1 MYRVGVRR
9 AALMAASVVCVGFGG
24 VASVVWAQRAGT
36 VANPAAVDVSDVR
49 ALELAMVIRERAISS
64 SFEALESFAEDAVQ
78 RGDLKALLELQ
89 HTINLLIE
97 QNDFDAASSW
107 NAQLGRL
114 ADRHSAAHYI
124 ELTKIND
131 LIIRRLRDGEGS
143 LLEAE
148 ALSARQKHWMPKVM
162 AEKVRARILV
172 DELRSSEAMMVLAKA
187 LSYIPT
193 DDRAKHMVSASVW
206 QAVAEVH
213 AGVDDVP
220 GFISSIEVAENY
232 KALAQMPDPDYRALY
247 YMAQSMGAV
256 GRYKEAL
263 STVEIY
269 RELADRHGTPMAQGL
284 AGNVCGLVSTAADDW
299 RAVLTCYAPFGAEL
313 NVPDFVRLMML
324 PRRAAAYARTGQAA
338 LARRDL
344 EEIRRLVADGEMR
357 PVLAIERAEAEYLIA
372 IGDYAQGIPRLR
384 NYHLTMQRTATQ
396 RTSAMMEQAVLGL
409 DEQLRQVQ
417 EQARLKETTIDMQR
431 WLLMFGVLFGLVS
444 GGMFVRQR
452 KLSREL
458 AEINCRQAEAHAKQA
473 EMFTNISHEIRTPLN
488 GVVSM
493 ADALAKTD
501 LPPEAAKMA
510 RIIASSSNTLERL
523 MSDILDSAKIKAGQV
538 AIEPM
543 PFSLRHALTDVAALW
558 SPRANDKGIR
568 IVTQFGE
575 GADVW
580 VMADRVRLT
589 QVLNNLVSNA
599 LKFTEAGKIVISV
612 VVQKDDRY
620 LFAVTDTGV
629 GFDMAKKTQLFRRF
643 EQADSTITRRFGG
656 TGLGLPITRELVEL
670 MGGSLDCES
679 EEGRG
684 SQFWFTLHLPRVQT
698 PTALVEPADGLGE
711 STARYLIVDDNAT
724 NRTIM
729 GMLLKDESRQLH
741 FAENGQEA
749 VDLAQAIPFDV
760 ILMDMQMPVMS
771 GLDAI
776 RAIRAHESR
785 AGSQPA
791 TIVILSAN
799 ADSEHMK
806 AGAEAG
812 ADGHIAKP
820 VVLERLMSGIDQAV
834 RKRAGEAVNAA

>member
-1 MYRVGVRR
+1 MYPVYVRR
-9 AALMAASVVCVGFGG
+9 AAVAAASIVLLGLGSVAPVALAEADGTMGG
-24 VASVVWAQRAGT
+24 
-36 VANPAAVDVSDVR
+36 PAAVEAADER
-49 ALELAMVIRERAISS
+49 ALELAMAVRERAMST
-64 SFEALESFAEDAVQ
+64 SFAALESFAEDAVQ
-78 RGDLKALLELQ
+78 RGDQKALLELQ

-97 QNDFDAASSW
+97 QNDFDAASGW
-107 NAQLGRL
+107 NRQLARL
-114 ADRHSAAHYI
+114 AHRRKAAEYI
-124 ELTKIND
+124 ELTKVND
-131 LIIRRLRDGEGS
+131 LIIRRTRDGQGS
-143 LLEAE
+143 LSEAE
-148 ALSARQKHWMPKVM
+148 ALSARQTHWMPKVM
-162 AEKVRARILV
+162 AEKAKARILV
-172 DELRSSEAMMVLAKA
+172 DDLRSAEAMMVLAQA
-187 LSYIPT
+187 LTLVPT
-193 DDRAKHMVSASVW
+193 DDRAKHMVSASLW

-232 KALAQMPDPDYRALY
+232 KLLANMPDPDYRALY

-256 GRYKEAL
+256 GRYTEAR
-263 STVEIY
+263 STIEIY
-269 RELADRHGTPMAQGL
+269 RELADRHGTPMAHGL
-284 AGNVCGLVSTAADDW
+284 AGNVCGLVSTAADNW
-299 RAVLTCYAPFGAEL
+299 QAVLDCYAPFGPQL
-313 NVPDFVRLMML
+313 DVPEFVRLMML

-338 LARRDL
+338 LAKKDL
-344 EEIRRLVADGEMR
+344 EEIRRLVAKGQMR
-357 PVLAIERAEAEYLIA
+357 PVLAIERAEAEYLIS
-372 IGDYAQGIPRLR
+372 IGNYAQGIERLR
-384 NYHLTMQRTATQ
+384 NYHLTLQRSAAQ

-417 EQARLKETTIDMQR
+417 EQARLKESTIAMQR
-431 WLLMFGVLFGLVS
+431 WLLLFGVVS
-444 GGMFVRQR
+444 GAVLGGMFVRQR
-452 KLSREL
+452 GLSREL
-458 AEINCRQAEAHAKQA
+458 AEINRRQAEAQAKQA

-493 ADALAKTD
+493 ADALAKAP

-538 AIEPM
+538 TIEPM

-558 SPRANDKGIR
+558 TPRATDKGIR

-612 VVQKDDRY
+612 LAQKDDRY

-629 GFDMAKKTQLFRRF
+629 GFDLANKAQLFRRF

-670 MGGSLDCES
+670 MGGSLDCDS

-684 SQFWFTLHLPRVQT
+684 SQFWFTLHLPRVPT
-698 PTALVEPADGLGE
+698 PSALVQPADGLGE

-749 VDLAQAIPFDV
+749 VEMAQAIPFDV

-776 RAIRAHESR
+776 RAIRAHE
-785 AGSQPA
+785 AHVGTQPA

-806 AGAEAG
+806 AGADAG

-834 RKRAGEAVNAA
+834 RKRAGEAISAA

>member
-1 MYRVGVRR
+1 MAAVSVVVLGLATEASARNG
-9 AALMAASVVCVGFGG
+9 AALGG
-24 VASVVWAQRAGT
+24 
-36 VANPAAVDVSDVR
+36 PAAVEAGDER
-49 ALELAMVIRERAISS
+49 ALELAMAIRERAMSS
-64 SFEALESFAEDAVQ
+64 SFEALEAYAEDAAQ
-78 RGDLKALLELQ
+78 RGDKKALLQLQ
-89 HTINLLIE
+89 HAINVHIE
-97 QNDFDAASSW
+97 QNDFEAASSW
-107 NAQLGRL
+107 NRALGRL
-114 ADRHSAAHYI
+114 ADRHKAAHYT
-124 ELTKIND
+124 ELTKING
-131 LIIRRLRDGEGS
+131 LVIRRLRDGQGS
-143 LLEAE
+143 LAEAE
-148 ALSARQKHWMPKVM
+148 VLSAKQKHWMPKVM
-162 AEKVRARILV
+162 AEKAMARILV

-187 LSYIPT
+187 LTLIPD

-232 KALAQMPDPDYRALY
+232 RLLAAMPDPDYRALY

-256 GRYKEAL
+256 GRYKEAI

-269 RELADRHGTPMAQGL
+269 RELADRHGTPMSQGL
-284 AGNVCGLVSTAADDW
+284 AGNICGLVSTAADNW
-299 RAVLTCYAPFGAEL
+299 RAVLDCYAPFGPQL
-313 NVPDFVRLMML
+313 DVPDFVRLMML

-338 LARRDL
+338 LAKADL
-344 EEIRRLVADGEMR
+344 EEIRRLVAEGQMR

-372 IGDYAQGIPRLR
+372 IGQYAQGIERLR
-384 NYHLTMQRTATQ
+384 NYHLTMQRSAAQ
-396 RTSAMMEQAVLGL
+396 RTSAMMGQAVMGL
-409 DEQLRQVQ
+409 DEQLRQLK
-417 EQARLKETTIDMQR
+417 EQARLKEATIAMQR
-431 WLLMFGVLFGLVS
+431 WLVLFGVVFGLVA
-444 GGMFVRQR
+444 GAMFVRQR
-452 KLSREL
+452 GLSREL
-458 AEINCRQAEAHAKQA
+458 AEINRRQADAHAKQA

-493 ADALAKTD
+493 ADALAKAD
-501 LPPEAAKMA
+501 LPLEAAKMA

-558 SPRANDKGIR
+558 TTRATNKGIR

-612 VVQKDDRY
+612 VAQKDDRY

-629 GFDMAKKTQLFRRF
+629 GFDTANKAQLFRRF
-643 EQADSTITRRFGG
+643 EQADNTITRRFGG
-656 TGLGLPITRELVEL
+656 TGLGLPITQELVEL
-670 MGGSLDCES
+670 MGGKLDCES
-679 EEGRG
+679 EKGHG
-684 SQFWFTLHLPRVQT
+684 SQFWFTLHLPRVPT
-698 PTALVEPADGLGE
+698 PAALTETADGLGA